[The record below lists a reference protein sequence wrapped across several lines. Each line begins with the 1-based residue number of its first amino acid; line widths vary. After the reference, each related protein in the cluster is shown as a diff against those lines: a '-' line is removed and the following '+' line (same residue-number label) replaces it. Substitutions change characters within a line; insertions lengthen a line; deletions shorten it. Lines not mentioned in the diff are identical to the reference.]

1 MSNRQQRISVNGHS
15 CDWVCVNK
23 GTTQGSVGGPY
34 LFNVFLNDLEV
45 FMNNT
50 PVLFKYADDST
61 IAAPV
66 WKDSDTSADLVNQF
80 LSWSINNQILCNPS
94 KCKELIFRKTECSGA
109 RHQYAHINNI
119 PQCDSLVLLGLTFQP
134 NFKFSEYVRL
144 KLTKANECLH
154 ILRTL
159 RKELFSQK
167 EKDHLFK
174 TLVLPIL
181 TYGLAVYGA
190 SDSDLNVI
198 QRFLDRCHKRH
209 FTPQTVTVFN
219 LLEQQDKSAFKRAI
233 DNHMLGAIIPKDKEL
248 VYNLRKRRCHLPQMK
263 TERYKKTFVNRLLFN
278 YNLV

>member
-1 MSNRQQRISVNGHS
+1 M
-15 CDWVCVNK
+15 
-23 GTTQGSVGGPY
+23 
-34 LFNVFLNDLEV
+34 ND
-45 FMNNT
+45 T
-50 PVLFKYADDST
+50 PMLFKYADDST
-61 IAAPV
+61 IVAPV

-80 LSWSINNQILCNPS
+80 LSWSINNQMLCNPS
-94 KCKELIFRKTECSGA
+94 KCKELIFRKKESSGT
-109 RHQYAHINNI
+109 RHQYAPINNI

-134 NFKFSEYVRL
+134 NCKFSEHVRL
-144 KLTKANECLH
+144 KLTKANKCLH

-167 EKDHLFK
+167 EIDHLFK

-209 FTPQTVTVFN
+209 FTSQTVSIFN

-233 DNHMLGAIIPKDKEL
+233 NNHMLGAIIPKDKEL
-248 VYNLRKRRCHLPQMK
+248 VYNLRRRRCHLPQIK
-263 TERYKKTFVNRLLFN
+263 TERYKKTFVNRLIFK